1 MADGVEQILPTR
13 GYFQQL
19 GQLGFGELDHGA
31 HPAMI
36 ARQGK
41 VIFFK
46 LAKPRSMNEERI
58 KTLQQLLKM
67 DPDDVFSEFAL
78 GLEFLESD
86 PGQAE
91 RHFRL
96 TLDKDDRYV
105 AGYFQLGKLAFDQ
118 GDEKAATDWLE
129 KGIAVAEE
137 VGDAH
142 AAGEMQDFLDQM

>member
-1 MADGVEQILPTR
+1 
-13 GYFQQL
+13 
-19 GQLGFGELDHGA
+19 
-31 HPAMI
+31 
-36 ARQGK
+36 
-41 VIFFK
+41 
-46 LAKPRSMNEERI
+46 MNDERI

-96 TLDKDDRYV
+96 TLDKDGRYV
-105 AGYFQLGKLAFDQ
+105 AAYFQLGKLTFEQ
-118 GDEKAATDWLE
+118 GDEKAATEWLE
-129 KGIAVAEE
+129 KGIVVAEE